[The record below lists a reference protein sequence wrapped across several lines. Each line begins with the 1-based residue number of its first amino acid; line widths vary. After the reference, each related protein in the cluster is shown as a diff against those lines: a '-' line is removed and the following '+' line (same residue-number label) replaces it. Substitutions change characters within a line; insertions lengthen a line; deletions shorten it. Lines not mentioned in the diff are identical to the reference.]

1 MIMKKIIMC
10 VLFFGLT
17 FSLYAQDPTLTELDE
32 VVLVNTNYKYIS
44 GTDAEDLAVPVEQLE
59 LKAANFD
66 IKTLDV
72 YADEYEFYEVYFI
85 IPEGKIL
92 ATYDS
97 DGTILRT
104 AEKFKDIDLPI
115 PVVKAVLKRFPKWD
129 ITSDLYLVK
138 YHEGDIAKKKYKI
151 TLTNGNKRIKVKLD
165 AAGNFL

>member
-1 MIMKKIIMC
+1 MKKIIRC
-10 VLFFGLT
+10 VLVFGLT

-97 DGTILRT
+97 DGNILRT

>member
-10 VLFFGLT
+10 VLVFGLT

-97 DGTILRT
+97 DGNILRT

>member
-1 MIMKKIIMC
+1 MKKIIMC
-10 VLFFGLT
+10 VLVFGLT

-97 DGTILRT
+97 DGNILRT